1 MVIRNPKA
9 DLQAQ
14 LDPGVQRMLSR
25 TFSLRL
31 FWLLSQSRSPFME
44 AKSSGAAL
52 SRNHNLFE
60 VPGERDLL
68 VLNFQQEPWH

>member
-1 MVIRNPKA
+1 MVIRNPEA

-14 LDPGVQRMLSR
+14 LDQAFKGCYLEPL
-25 TFSLRL
+25 FRL
-31 FWLLSQSRSPFME
+31 LWLLSQSRSPFME